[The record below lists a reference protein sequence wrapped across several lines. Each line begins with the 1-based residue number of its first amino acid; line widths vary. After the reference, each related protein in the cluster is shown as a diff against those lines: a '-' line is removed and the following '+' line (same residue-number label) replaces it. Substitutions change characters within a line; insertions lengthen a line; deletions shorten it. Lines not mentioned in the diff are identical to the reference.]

1 MKRIGRNILAVG
13 LFVGITALWGCA
25 VADWMAGIQ
34 RNPDGSIIA
43 KPSPPANTI
52 GDILTNFGIYGA
64 SAAAALR
71 WLTVEYRHRQ
81 IVKAG
86 GRDDD
91 HDGNPDAPAPPAG
104 NGG

>member
-1 MKRIGRNILAVG
+1 MKKIGRNVLAAL
-13 LFVGITALWGCA
+13 LFVGITMLWGCA
-25 VADWMAGIQ
+25 VADWMSGIH

-43 KPSPPANTI
+43 KPSAPVNSI

-86 GRDDD
+86 QRDDD
-91 HDGNPDAPAPPAG
+91 HDGNVDPPSHPPSAT
-104 NGG
+104 